1 MLKNP
6 KIYIKAYLYNTYGFW
21 SINLQRIIDRY
32 DTIYVKKFDK
42 FFVENNIH
50 IQSIF
55 STKVQTILKD
65 ITYEA
70 TNDSLNEGLVFWL
83 FIMLI
88 SVLIMIKEN
97 KYLIIASP
105 VIGGWLTLMIATPVA
120 FQYRYIFF
128 ISLALPLLIGIILLQ
143 SNNLTN
149 KNK

>member
-1 MLKNP
+1 M
-6 KIYIKAYLYNTYGFW
+6 
-21 SINLQRIIDRY
+21 
-32 DTIYVKKFDK
+32 
-42 FFVENNIH
+42 
-50 IQSIF
+50 
-55 STKVQTILKD
+55 QTILKD